1 MAQDRYQI
9 RVKGHLGQEWS
20 VWFDGLT
27 ITNVEQGEAI
37 LSGVVVDQA
46 ALFGVLLKIR
56 DLGLPLLAV
65 NHVELHRED
74 LEEGK

>member
-1 MAQDRYQI
+1 MTQDRYQI
-9 RVKGHLGQEWS
+9 RVKGHLSQKWS
-20 VWFDGLT
+20 AWFDGLT

-46 ALFGVLLKIR
+46 ALFGILLKIR

-65 NHVELHRED
+65 NHVEPHI
-74 LEEGK
+74 EEGK